1 MLDAIAKRVPMPPE
15 IVVIDGIR
23 HCAKCGKKV
32 ETILDFMGEKKS
44 FPCICDCERK
54 KLEEQESRITNEE
67 KDRNRHICFSD
78 MEMCDWTFEND
89 DMKEQRLSN
98 AMKKYSDNF
107 EKYLRE
113 NKGLLLYGS
122 VGTGKSYYAAAICN
136 RVIDNGFTA
145 KMTNFQTII
154 NQMNN
159 SWEGRNEYIHQ
170 LCSYSLL
177 VLDDL
182 GTERQSEYM
191 QEQVYNIVN
200 ARYVTKKPLIVTTNI
215 DYMQLLGETEVGR
228 RRIYDRLIENC
239 MAVGMKS
246 TSRRVM
252 KSAQDTMKQEIGL

>member
-1 MLDAIAKRVPMPPE
+1 MLDEIAKRVPIPPE
-15 IVVIDGIR
+15 TVTIDGIK
-23 HCAKCGKKV
+23 HCAKCGCKV
-32 ETILDFMGEKKS
+32 ETIITFMGEKRR

-54 KLEEQESRITNEE
+54 MLEGQENRIANEE
-67 KDRNRHICFSD
+67 KDRNRKICFSELA
-78 MEMCDWTFEND
+78 MSNWTFEND
-89 DMKEQRLSN
+89 DMREQRLSS
-98 AMKKYSDNF
+98 AMMKYADNF
-107 EKYLRE
+107 ERYLRE

-122 VGTGKSYYAAAICN
+122 VGAGKSYYAAAICN
-136 RVIDNGFTA
+136 RVIDNGYTA

-154 NQMNN
+154 NQLNN
-159 SWEGRNEYIHQ
+159 SWDGRNEYIHH
-170 LCSYSLL
+170 LCTYSLL

-200 ARYVTKKPLIVTTNI
+200 ARYITRKPLIVTTNI

-239 MAVGMKS
+239 VAVEMKS

-252 KSAQDTMKQEIGL
+252 KSAQDTMKKELGL